1 MVVQSDGEKVAH
13 TGLEG
18 KSRHRRTVKLGRLGL
33 QRFFNLITVTYWSA
47 VAMQYAKQHVS

>member
-33 QRFFNLITVTYWSA
+33 QRFFNLITVTY
-47 VAMQYAKQHVS
+47 